1 MSTRIQSRYTCQLL
15 CWHHAEYQ
23 GLKAVGTLD
32 SESSP
37 RSRALGRDSKHP
49 YPQGLCD
56 TKYVAVEV
64 FVNLLDGALATTF
77 A

>member
-32 SESSP
+32 SESSL
-37 RSRALGRDSKHP
+37 RFWVAGFDAKDP

-64 FVNLLDGALATTF
+64 IVNLMDGALATTF